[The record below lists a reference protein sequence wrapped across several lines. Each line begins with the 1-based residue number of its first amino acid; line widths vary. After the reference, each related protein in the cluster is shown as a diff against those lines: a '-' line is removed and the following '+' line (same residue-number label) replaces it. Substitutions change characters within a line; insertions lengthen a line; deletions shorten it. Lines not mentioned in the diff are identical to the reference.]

1 MFTCPVDGNPKPN
14 IDWYNEKTGVKI
26 SSGKQLEAKESGCYT
41 CVASNS
47 LGTSVNISQC
57 LIVGKSD
64 HVYEIMAFTYYES
77 ICDDRAQIFF

>member
-14 IDWYNEKTGVKI
+14 IEWYNEKTGEKI
-26 SSGKQLEAKESGCYT
+26 SSGKQLEVRESGCYT

-64 HVYEIMAFTYYES
+64 DAHEIMAFLYHSYLL
-77 ICDDRAQIFF
+77 